1 MSEENIDKLRR
12 AYEAF
17 NRGDFDAAI
26 AFAHADVEFFPP
38 GDQAPYRGVEE
49 FRAWMEPDAF
59 ESQVVEPLEFTAA
72 GNKILVD
79 QHTKARGA
87 GSGIELELR
96 SWTVWT
102 FDDEGL
108 LTRVQNFLEHEKAEA
123 LEAAGLSE

>member
-1 MSEENIDKLRR
+1 MSQENVDKLRR
-12 AYEAF
+12 AYEFF
-17 NRGDFDAAI
+17 NRGEFDAAVAI
-26 AFAHADVEFFPP
+26 AHSDVEFFPP
-38 GDQAPYRGVEE
+38 GDQAPFRGAER

-59 ESQVVEPLEFTAA
+59 ESQVFEPLELTAA
-72 GNKILVD
+72 GNKILVH
-79 QHTKARGA
+79 QNTKVRGA

-108 LTRVQNFLEHEKAEA
+108 ITRVENFWAHDKAKA